1 MNTLLLLVL
10 LALLGGPHALHTG
23 ARDPSIRENLVAA
36 AGVRSGRR
44 WQLGAAGGGHGRAP
58 SSPGCTLSR
67 ASTPTS
73 TRQVNGDWFSIAQA
87 SDEPKLL
94 RKDADMF
101 LVHKI
106 HISLKT
112 IEFRAEGARRR
123 QGPGEPHALSPVG
136 LTATSQTL
144 EDAGHNTIFLEE
156 VDPSHFLIFC
166 IHNSWHG
173 KETVAV
179 NVLGETP
186 TVSWDIMQIFQN
198 YCKSPRISPTNIIN
212 LTRTDRCLR
221 ARQQA
226 GPWAQVSDL

>member
-44 WQLGAAGGGHGRAP
+44 WQLGAAGGGQGRAP

-144 EDAGHNTIFLEE
+144 EGAGDTVTQGRAGAHWPGTGHMSYMQRGQ
-156 VDPSHFLIFC
+156 DP
-166 IHNSWHG
+166 
-173 KETVAV
+173 
-179 NVLGETP
+179 P
-186 TVSWDIMQIFQN
+186 
-198 YCKSPRISPTNIIN
+198 SPTEGLRGHVFWTRGPKESPHLLPGYRVHVPIIMMTN
-212 LTRTDRCLR
+212 KKEISVR
-221 ARQQA
+221 AEM
-226 GPWAQVSDL
+226 